1 MPLLSCCKSNR
12 LAPMVITGRCI
23 IILRSAF
30 DQTNEIGYSPSLY
43 YELLILYLQMHVCML
58 CVCVYQGWRN
68 VLTTSP
74 AKLDHEDYAIK
85 CVGVRQL
92 NFINIEIL
100 FLPLIL
106 KC

>member
-12 LAPMVITGRCI
+12 LTPMVITGRCI

-30 DQTNEIGYSPSLY
+30 DQTNEIGYSPSLP
-43 YELLILYLQMHVCML
+43 LLTVDIIFTNVCM
-58 CVCVYQGWRN
+58 YQGWRN

-85 CVGVRQL
+85 CVGG
-92 NFINIEIL
+92 
-100 FLPLIL
+100 
-106 KC
+106 